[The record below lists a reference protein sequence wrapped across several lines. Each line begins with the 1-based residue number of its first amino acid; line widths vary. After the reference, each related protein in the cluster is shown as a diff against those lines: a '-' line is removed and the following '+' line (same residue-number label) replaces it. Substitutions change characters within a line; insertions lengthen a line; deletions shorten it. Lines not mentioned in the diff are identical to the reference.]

1 MIRRTLMR
9 RAYNAGNY
17 SKALHHAEKLVD
29 IPREQ
34 KLARSVIIR
43 SYWNQQQYEEIVQL
57 LQQWK
62 DSELLPYLQKSIDQL
77 LVLEARGEEVSISLR
92 GFQSKRHASL
102 QKNQPIPVSEREW
115 NKEKI
120 IENFFQENQRIWFR
134 FPQNYCYW
142 DMPEDFNIE
151 QVHPSLLGLVAE
163 LLLSPWHKEAKLQI
177 QSPRKKGSHLGLS
190 FSAGTDS
197 TAAYLVLPDDTILGY
212 HERSFESQLKHDNAK
227 KLINHLIDVHDRK
240 VLSIP
245 SNHEIIRTYHDQSI
259 GFSTDLACASHL
271 ILLADHLDLGGI
283 AFGMPVDNSWLWK
296 GRVFRNFEN
305 TPYFQ
310 YWTKRFSHAGLDLT
324 LPIAGV
330 SEAGAM
336 KICQQSELL
345 PYLNSC
351 MRKNGNGG
359 CGECWKCFHKNGPLG
374 RPFNFNAKEIQ
385 VFLNRK
391 IIPTAMHALW
401 AIDIM
406 GLKNQAPL
414 SIQELLENDFSWW
427 DKVYPPSKEII
438 PSQWRE
444 HVWERISTYLE
455 MMEAPY
461 PLEMVNLYNE
471 ILE

>member
-9 RAYNAGNY
+9 RAYNSGDYVKARNY
-17 SKALHHAEKLVD
+17 AQKLVD
-29 IPREQ
+29 IPGEQ
-34 KLARSVIIR
+34 QLARSVIIR
-43 SYWNQQQYEEIVQL
+43 SYWNQQEYEEIVSL
-57 LQQWK
+57 LVKWK
-62 DSELLPYLQKSIDQL
+62 NPELMPYLEKAIDELFSKKASGQ
-77 LVLEARGEEVSISLR
+77 RVSISLT
-92 GFQSKRHASL
+92 GFQSKRHLSL
-102 QKNQPIPVSEREW
+102 QENQPIPDIERQW
-115 NKEKI
+115 NNENI
-120 IENFFQENQRIWFR
+120 IENFFQEDHRIWFR
-134 FPQNYCYW
+134 FPQNYCFW
-142 DMPEDFNIE
+142 DMPENFNLG

-163 LLLSPWHKEAKLQI
+163 LLLSPWHKDAKHQI
-177 QSPRKKGSHLGLS
+177 QSPRKKGLNPSLS

-227 KLINHLIDVHDRK
+227 KLINHLINAHDRK

-245 SNHEIIRTYHDQSI
+245 SNHEIIRTYHDKSI

-271 ILLADHLDLGGI
+271 ILLADHFDIGGI
-283 AFGMPVDNSWLWK
+283 AFGMPIDNSWLWK

-310 YWTKRFSHAGLDLT
+310 YWRERFSHAGLDLI
-324 LPIAGV
+324 LPIAGI

-351 MRKNGNGG
+351 MRGNANGG

-374 RPFNFNAKEIQ
+374 RPFNFNAREIQ

-391 IIPTAMHALW
+391 TIPTAMHALW
-401 AIDIM
+401 AIDTM
-406 GLKNQAPL
+406 GLKNQAPS

-438 PSQWRE
+438 PSQWRD
-444 HVWERISTYLE
+444 HVWDRICTYLE
-455 MMEAPY
+455 MMETPY

-471 ILE
+471 KSE

>member
-9 RAYNAGNY
+9 RAYNSGNY
-17 SKALHHAEKLVD
+17 STARRHAQKLVHL
-29 IPREQ
+29 PSEQ
-34 KLARSVIIR
+34 QLARSVIIR

-62 DSELLPYLQKSIDQL
+62 DSELMPYLQKSIDQL
-77 LVLEARGEEVSISLR
+77 LVLKAKGEEVSISLR

-102 QKNQPIPVSEREW
+102 QKNQPIPVIEREW

-177 QSPRKKGSHLGLS
+177 QSPREKGSHPGLS

-227 KLINHLIDVHDRK
+227 KLINHLFDVNDRK

-271 ILLADHLDLGGI
+271 ILLADHLDLVGI

-310 YWTKRFSHAGLDLT
+310 YWRKRFSHAGLDLI
-324 LPIAGV
+324 LPLAGV
-330 SEAGAM
+330 SEA
-336 KICQQSELL
+336 
-345 PYLNSC
+345 
-351 MRKNGNGG
+351 
-359 CGECWKCFHKNGPLG
+359 
-374 RPFNFNAKEIQ
+374 
-385 VFLNRK
+385 
-391 IIPTAMHALW
+391 
-401 AIDIM
+401 
-406 GLKNQAPL
+406 
-414 SIQELLENDFSWW
+414 
-427 DKVYPPSKEII
+427 
-438 PSQWRE
+438 
-444 HVWERISTYLE
+444 
-455 MMEAPY
+455 
-461 PLEMVNLYNE
+461 
-471 ILE
+471 